1 MHSPK
6 KQQKILDPQR
16 SAFVS
21 DRIHGLNR
29 PTEPKTLKER
39 LLAIAEKNN
48 HLKKPTDF
56 DTVNEYSYFR
66 LLRDWYE
73 PTSDPSIK
81 GRHMAEV
88 QCICGT
94 IMMLPH
100 RAVKQ
105 NYQTSCGCRKESLKD
120 RVETHRR
127 FADKLPRRTEDLRTS
142 GPNHD
147 GVHGYLKIVSW
158 FKKHEKVYWDVDC
171 VCGKRFHLTRAGFFH
186 KQIDTCGST
195 QCKSLKAQGYTRE
208 QVEKMFK
215 AAKRVKLD
223 INYDFIAK

>member
-1 MHSPK
+1 MHPSK
-6 KQQKILDPQR
+6 KQQKILDPQQ

-21 DRIHGLNR
+21 DRIHGLNL
-29 PTEPKTLKER
+29 TNDPKTLREK
-39 LLAIAEKNN
+39 LLAIARANN
-48 HLKKPTDF
+48 HLKPDENFPRFHEK
-56 DTVNEYSYFR
+56 SYFR
-66 LLRDWYE
+66 IMREWIE
-73 PTSDPSIK
+73 PSDDPSIK
-81 GRHMAEV
+81 GRRMVEV

-100 RAVKQ
+100 RMVNQFYK
-105 NYQTSCGCRKESLKD
+105 TSCGCRKETLESKI
-120 RVETHRR
+120 EQNRR
-127 FADKLPRRTEDLRTS
+127 HYPRLPRRMEDLRTS

-158 FKKHEKVYWDVDC
+158 FKKHEKIYWDVDC

-208 QVEKMFK
+208 QADKMFK